1 MHSFFARVYDY
12 IKRGI
17 VALPSAIKSFGDFI
31 WRSVIQNQVARAWL
45 FGGVVFVVL
54 VMLFYSSLI
63 PKQLNA
69 EIGERS
75 TIDYEAPR
83 GIENRYRTE
92 QLREKAS
99 EAAYRAAVNDP
110 GFYIIADTAAV
121 TARQKM
127 TALFEQID
135 WKREENEEAIAADIS
150 VTTAL
155 IQQQAREIQS
165 RLADRVQVVMPEQP
179 LITLLRL
186 DDARYQAV
194 RRQIETIYPRMMVSE
209 RISQEAVQDPDSIIA
224 PNLPEDLPT
233 ADRNLVRNVLE
244 RLIFINQTLDKER
257 VLTSQDIAR
266 REVMPVYVTR
276 GTAILMQGKEITEE
290 DMTLLEDL
298 GVLNSGPSRFL
309 MFLSSVVLVVLV
321 VGLIA
326 AYLYIFNRE
335 ILMATGNLML
345 IGLIFLT
352 VSIVAVAIGF
362 LPSAWAGYIIP
373 VPMGAMLLAILID
386 RKVALIM
393 SAILSILAGIVV
405 GYQLQPAL
413 VLLAGSWAAVYSLA
427 KVSQRSDLTR
437 AGLVSASVSFL
448 ATLILGVL
456 SGGPNNTSILQRSLL
471 SFANGIV
478 SSVLTIGLLPFLE
491 HTFGVTSAIR
501 MLELSNPNQPLL
513 RRLLVEAPGTYHHS
527 IMVGNLAESAAESI
541 NADSLL
547 VRVAA
552 YYHDIG
558 KIKRP
563 YFFVE
568 NQIGQD
574 NPHEKLAP
582 TLSTLIIISHVKDGV
597 ELAAE
602 SKLPK
607 QVTNLIEQHHG
618 TDLVRFFYAKATE
631 NENSERDRLRE
642 SDFRYP
648 GPKPQTKEAAVLMLA
663 DSVEAACRA
672 LSKPT
677 PARLEAMIERI
688 IKERLDEGQL
698 SECDVTMKDLGTLAL
713 TFARVLSGIF
723 HSRIEYPEN
732 VVKEFEKKRNTG
744 HAVAH

>member
-1 MHSFFARVYDY
+1 MHSFFARVFDLV
-12 IKRGI
+12 KRGFDSLSS
-17 VALPSAIKSFGDFI
+17 VIKSFGDFV
-31 WRSVIQNQVARAWL
+31 WRNVIQNQVARAWL
-45 FGGVVFVVL
+45 LGGVVFAVL
-54 VMLFYSSLI
+54 VSLFYISLI

-110 GFYIIADTAAV
+110 GFYIIANTAAA

-135 WKREENEEAIAADIS
+135 WKREENEQADAAHTP
-150 VTTAL
+150 VTNAL
-155 IQQQAREIQS
+155 IQQQARDIQS
-165 RLADRVQVVMPEQP
+165 RLADRVQVVIPEQS

-186 DDARYQAV
+186 GDERYQTV
-194 RRQIETIYPRMMVSE
+194 RKHIETVYPGMMESE
-209 RISQEAVQDPDSIIA
+209 RISQEAILDPDSIIS
-224 PNLPEDLPT
+224 PHLPEGLPT
-233 ADRNLVRNVLE
+233 TDRNLVRNVLE
-244 RLIFINQTLDKER
+244 RLIFINLTLDKER
-257 VLTSQDIAR
+257 VIFAQDIAK

-298 GVLNSGPSRFL
+298 GVLNSGASRFL

-326 AYLYIFNRE
+326 VYLYIFNRD

-345 IGLIFLT
+345 IGAVFLT
-352 VSIVAVAIGF
+352 VNFAAVMIGF
-362 LPSAWAGYIIP
+362 LPGAWAGYIIP
-373 VPMGAMLLAILID
+373 VPMGAMLLAILIN
-386 RKVALIM
+386 RQVALIV
-393 SAILSILAGIVV
+393 SAVLSILAGVVV

-413 VLLAGSWAAVYSLA
+413 ILLAGSWAAVFSLA

-437 AGLVSASVSFL
+437 AGMVAAGVSFM
-448 ATLILGVL
+448 ATLMLGVL
-456 SGGPNNTSILQRSLL
+456 SGGPNNTSILQRGLL

-478 SSVLTIGLLPFLE
+478 SSILTIGLLPFLE

-501 MLELSNPNQPLL
+501 LLELSNPNQALL

-527 IMVGNLAESAAESI
+527 IMVGNLAEAAAESV
-541 NADSLL
+541 NANSLL

-558 KIKRP
+558 KVKRP

-582 TLSTLIIISHVKDGV
+582 TLSTLIITSHVKDGV
-597 ELAAE
+597 EMAAE

-607 QVTNLIEQHHG
+607 QVANLIEQHHG
-618 TDLVRFFYAKATE
+618 TDLVRYFYARATE

-698 SECDVTMKDLGTLAL
+698 SECDITMKELRTLASS
-713 TFARVLSGIF
+713 FARVLSGIF

-732 VVKEFEKKRNTG
+732 VVKEFEKKRSTSN
-744 HAVAH
+744 AVAH

>member
-1 MHSFFARVYDY
+1 MHSFFARVYNL

-17 VALPSAIKSFGDFI
+17 VSLPSAIKSFSAFI
-31 WRSVIQNQVARAWL
+31 RRSVIQNQVARAWL
-45 FGGVVFVVL
+45 LGGVVFTVLVVL
-54 VMLFYSSLI
+54 FYISLI

-110 GFYIIADTAAV
+110 NYYIIADTAAA
-121 TARQKM
+121 TSMQKM

-135 WKREENEEAIAADIS
+135 WKREENEEAVAADIA

-155 IQQQAREIQS
+155 IQQQARDIQS
-165 RLADRVQVVMPEQP
+165 RLADRVQVVIPEQP
-179 LITLLRL
+179 LITLLKL
-186 DDARYQAV
+186 DDERYQSV
-194 RRQIETIYPRMMVSE
+194 RKHIETIYPRMMASE
-209 RISQEAVQDPDSIIA
+209 RISKEAMQDPDSIIA
-224 PNLPEDLPT
+224 PYLPEGLSS
-233 ADRNLVRNVLE
+233 ADRSLVRNALE
-244 RLIFINQTLDKER
+244 RLIFINLTLDKER
-257 VLTSQDIAR
+257 VISAQDLAK

-276 GTAILMQGKEITEE
+276 GTAILMQGKEITAE

-298 GVLNSGPSRFL
+298 GVLNSGASRFL

-326 AYLYIFNRE
+326 VYLYIFNRD
-335 ILMATGNLML
+335 ILISLGNLTL
-345 IGLIFLT
+345 IGLIFLA
-352 VSIVAVAIGF
+352 VNSAAVAIGF
-362 LPSAWAGYIIP
+362 LPGAWAGYIIP
-373 VPMGAMLLAILID
+373 VPMGAMLLAILIN
-386 RKVALIM
+386 RQVALII
-393 SAILSILAGIVV
+393 SAILSILAGIMV

-413 VLLAGSWAAVYSLA
+413 VLLASSWAAVFSLA

-437 AGLVSASVSFL
+437 AGMVSAGVSFL

-456 SGGPNNTSILQRSLL
+456 SGGPSNTSILQRGLL
-471 SFANGIV
+471 SFANGII

-501 MLELSNPNQPLL
+501 LLELSNPNQSLL

-541 NADSLL
+541 NANSLL

-558 KIKRP
+558 KVRRP

-597 ELAAE
+597 ELATDFG
-602 SKLPK
+602 LPS

-618 TDLVRFFYAKATE
+618 TDLVRFFYARAAE

-698 SECDVTMKDLGTLAL
+698 SECDITMKELRTLASS
-713 TFARVLSGIF
+713 FARVLSGIF

-732 VVKEFEKKRNTG
+732 VVKEFEKKRITG
-744 HAVAH
+744 NAAAH

>member
-1 MHSFFARVYDY
+1 MHSFFARVYNL

-17 VALPSAIKSFGDFI
+17 VSLPSAIKSFSAFI
-31 WRSVIQNQVARAWL
+31 RRSVIHNQVARAWL
-45 FGGVVFVVL
+45 LGGVVFTVLVVL
-54 VMLFYSSLI
+54 FYISLI

-110 GFYIIADTAAV
+110 NYYIIADTAAA
-121 TARQKM
+121 TSRQKM

-135 WKREENEEAIAADIS
+135 WKREENEEAVAADIA

-155 IQQQAREIQS
+155 IQQQARDIQS
-165 RLADRVQVVMPEQP
+165 RLADRVQVVIPEQP
-179 LITLLRL
+179 LITLLKL
-186 DDARYQAV
+186 DDERYQSV
-194 RRQIETIYPRMMVSE
+194 RKHIETIYPRMMASE
-209 RISQEAVQDPDSIIA
+209 RISKEAMQDPDSIIA
-224 PNLPEDLPT
+224 PYLPEGLSS
-233 ADRNLVRNVLE
+233 ADRSLVRNALE
-244 RLIFINQTLDKER
+244 RLIFINLTLDKER
-257 VLTSQDIAR
+257 VISAQDLAK

-276 GTAILMQGKEITEE
+276 GTAILMQGKEITAE

-298 GVLNSGPSRFL
+298 GVLNSGASRFL

-326 AYLYIFNRE
+326 VYLYIFNRD
-335 ILMATGNLML
+335 ILISLGNLTL
-345 IGLIFLT
+345 IGLIFLA
-352 VSIVAVAIGF
+352 VNSAAVAIGF
-362 LPSAWAGYIIP
+362 LPGAWAGYIIP
-373 VPMGAMLLAILID
+373 VPMGAMLLAILIN
-386 RKVALIM
+386 RQVALII
-393 SAILSILAGIVV
+393 SAILSILAGIMV

-413 VLLAGSWAAVYSLA
+413 VLLASSWAAVFSLA

-437 AGLVSASVSFL
+437 AGMVSAGVSFL

-456 SGGPNNTSILQRSLL
+456 SGGPSNTSILQRGLL
-471 SFANGIV
+471 SFANGII

-501 MLELSNPNQPLL
+501 LLELSNPNQSLL

-541 NADSLL
+541 NANSLL

-558 KIKRP
+558 KVRRP

-597 ELAAE
+597 ELATDFG
-602 SKLPK
+602 LPS

-618 TDLVRFFYAKATE
+618 TDLVRFFYARAAE

-698 SECDVTMKDLGTLAL
+698 SECDITMKELRTLASS
-713 TFARVLSGIF
+713 FARVLSGIF

-732 VVKEFEKKRNTG
+732 VVKEFEKKRITG
-744 HAVAH
+744 NAAAH